1 MDDYTRKN
9 QLGSM
14 LGNIKYVLDQA
25 LPTFPLLPEIYISK
39 ARILFK
45 FHSDA
50 EAVDVLFKLT
60 QMKPS
65 YALAYAQLG
74 DYYQRV
80 GDKSNAIKY
89 YEQGLI
95 NTDKRNADFF
105 IFKIKKMGYPSIYG
119 NATIMKWNQ
128 RSQPPSARLPKLGL
142 IIRATTPSFWRGFRM
157 MLPALT
163 TLTGSAGKTD
173 LHAHRATASKAGA

>member
-1 MDDYTRKN
+1 MDDGFD
-9 QLGSM
+9 LGRGCCIGYEVIFLM
-14 LGNIKYVLDQA
+14 AIHTALGQA
-25 LPTFPLLPEIYISK
+25 FTL
-39 ARILFK
+39 
-45 FHSDA
+45 
-50 EAVDVLFKLT
+50 V
-60 QMKPS
+60 
-65 YALAYAQLG
+65 
-74 DYYQRV
+74 
-80 GDKSNAIKY
+80 
-89 YEQGLI
+89 
-95 NTDKRNADFF
+95 
-105 IFKIKKMGYPSIYG
+105 GYPSIYG